1 MSVFPNLIPRYYQVV
16 LFHSK
21 ALIAQLDYA
30 GDRHVGHHADIL

>member
-1 MSVFPNLIPRYYQVV
+1 MLVFLNLIPRYCQVV
-16 LFHSK
+16 FLHSK